1 MTRSTNARLA
11 GSAYLSYIVV
21 GLLNEALMY
30 RAAGVNG
37 SAAKLA
43 RMADYSTDVRLA
55 IILKLGECFSVFVL
69 AVALYGITRDEDQE
83 LAMLALLCRV
93 AEGVFIAT
101 LIPNSQGLLWL
112 ASIRTGVSASDL
124 AITNALGAF
133 VMAPGAPVGA
143 IFFAVGSTIFSY
155 LLLRGRMIPAWLA
168 CSRQPCSSSAC
179 PSRLLASSQ
188 VRWPDIKRCRR
199 SGCRRSYLHRC
210 SHCGCSSK
218 ASPPPRA
225 GRRDDHRYR

>member
-11 GSAYLSYIVV
+11 GFGYLSYIVV
-21 GLLNEALMY
+21 GILNEVLMY
-30 RAAGVNG
+30 RATSVDGI
-37 SAAKLA
+37 AAKLA
-43 RMADYSTDVRLA
+43 RIAEYSTDVRLA

-112 ASIRTGVSASDL
+112 ASVRTEASAPDV
-124 AITNALGAF
+124 AITNALAAF
-133 VMAPGAPVGA
+133 VRAPGAPVGA

-155 LLLRGRMIPAWLA
+155 LLLRGRMVPVSLALWGVFSSVLLIVGLPLQVAGFLTGPLTGYQWVPAIAFAPVFALWLLVKGA
-168 CSRQPCSSSAC
+168 TMPKGERVQPS
-179 PSRLLASSQ
+179 
-188 VRWPDIKRCRR
+188 
-199 SGCRRSYLHRC
+199 
-210 SHCGCSSK
+210 
-218 ASPPPRA
+218 
-225 GRRDDHRYR
+225 

>member
-11 GSAYLSYIVV
+11 GSAYLSYIVF
-21 GLLNEALMY
+21 GILNEVLMY
-30 RAAGVNG
+30 RAAGVHG
-37 SAAKLA
+37 IAAKLA

-101 LIPNSQGLLWL
+101 LIPNSQELLWL
-112 ASIRTGVSASDL
+112 ASVRTGVSASDV

-168 CSRQPCSSSAC
+168 WWGVLSSAVLVISV
-179 PSRLLASSQ
+179 PFQIAGFLTGPLAGYQAVPAIGLPALVFAPVFALWLL
-188 VRWPDIKRCRR
+188 IKGVATPARGETR
-199 SGCRRSYLHRC
+199 
-210 SHCGCSSK
+210 
-218 ASPPPRA
+218 
-225 GRRDDHRYR
+225 

>member
-11 GSAYLSYIVV
+11 GSSYLSYVVV
-21 GLLNEALMY
+21 GILNEVLMY
-30 RAAGVNG
+30 RATGVNG
-37 SAAKLA
+37 IAAKLA

-112 ASIRTGVSASDL
+112 ASVRTGVSASDV

-143 IFFAVGSTIFSY
+143 IFFAVGAQSFRIFCCAD
-155 LLLRGRMIPAWLA
+155 G
-168 CSRQPCSSSAC
+168 
-179 PSRLLASSQ
+179 
-188 VRWPDIKRCRR
+188 
-199 SGCRRSYLHRC
+199 
-210 SHCGCSSK
+210 
-218 ASPPPRA
+218 
-225 GRRDDHRYR
+225 

>member
-11 GSAYLSYIVV
+11 GFGYLSYIVV
-21 GLLNEALMY
+21 GILNEVLMY
-30 RAAGVNG
+30 QATSVDGI
-37 SAAKLA
+37 AAKLA
-43 RMADYSTDVRLA
+43 RIAEYSTDVRLA

-112 ASIRTGVSASDL
+112 ASVRTGVSAPDV
-124 AITNALGAF
+124 AVTNALAAF
-133 VMAPGAPVGA
+133 VRAPGAPVGA

-155 LLLRGRMIPAWLA
+155 LLLRGRMIPAWLGWWGVL
-168 CSRQPCSSSAC
+168 SSAVLIISAPLQIAGFLTGPLAGYQVVPVIGLPALVFAPVFALWLLIKGVAT
-179 PSRLLASSQ
+179 PSRREMS
-188 VRWPDIKRCRR
+188 
-199 SGCRRSYLHRC
+199 
-210 SHCGCSSK
+210 
-218 ASPPPRA
+218 
-225 GRRDDHRYR
+225 

>member
-21 GLLNEALMY
+21 GILNEVLMY

-37 SAAKLA
+37 IAAKLA

-55 IILKLGECFSVFVL
+55 IVLKLGECFSVFVL

-112 ASIRTGVSASDL
+112 ASVHTGVSASDV

-168 CSRQPCSSSAC
+168 WWGVLSSAVLVISV
-179 PSRLLASSQ
+179 PFQIAGFLTGPLAGYQAVPAIGLPALVFAPVFALWLL
-188 VRWPDIKRCRR
+188 IKGVATPARR
-199 SGCRRSYLHRC
+199 ETR
-210 SHCGCSSK
+210 
-218 ASPPPRA
+218 
-225 GRRDDHRYR
+225 

>member
-21 GLLNEALMY
+21 GILNEVLMY

-37 SAAKLA
+37 IAAKLA

-93 AEGVFIAT
+93 TEGVFIAT

-112 ASIRTGVSASDL
+112 ASTGVSASDV

-168 CSRQPCSSSAC
+168 WWGVLSSAVLVISV
-179 PSRLLASSQ
+179 PFQIAGFLTGPLAGYQAVPAIGLPALVFAPVFALWLL
-188 VRWPDIKRCRR
+188 IKGVATPARR
-199 SGCRRSYLHRC
+199 EAR
-210 SHCGCSSK
+210 
-218 ASPPPRA
+218 
-225 GRRDDHRYR
+225 